1 MKKLLLPLC
10 LIVVIASAGIYVG
23 GMYYRYD
30 IYQAAMDHL
39 ATEANTVKKHAQ
51 VDGVDISYLENDQ
64 RGKKPTL
71 VFVHGFGAYKE
82 NWLLLSALLKDDFHI
97 ITLDLPGHGESTIDL
112 NRNYDID
119 LQVKTLHTFMNSISD
134 KPFHLAGNSMGG
146 AITAL
151 YAATYPDDIL
161 SAILL
166 DPGFINDVKS
176 EYDEYLSKGEN
187 PLIPKSVDD
196 FPFLVDF
203 VMENAPF
210 SPFPITA
217 VSAEKMVGRLE
228 ANKKIWIDIF
238 ESEHNY
244 DFKNELTR
252 IKAPTLVAWGRHD
265 RVLSAG
271 NAPIFKSLIP
281 NSKIHIFENIGHA
294 PMIEAPMQTADV
306 IRQFTNTSTA
316 QSTPKNG

>member
-1 MKKLLLPLC
+1 MKKLLLSLC
-10 LIVVIASAGIYVG
+10 LIIVIASAGTYAG

-30 IYQAAMDHL
+30 IYQAAMVHL
-39 ATEANTVKKHAQ
+39 ASEANTVKKQAL

-64 RGKKPTL
+64 QGKKPTL
-71 VFVHGFGAYKE
+71 VFIHGFGAYKE
-82 NWLLLSALLKDDFHI
+82 NWLLLSALLKHDFHI
-97 ITLDLPGHGESTIDL
+97 ITLDLPGHGESSIDL
-112 NRNYDID
+112 NSNYDID
-119 LQVKTLHTFMNSISD
+119 AQVKTLHTFMNSISNQ
-134 KPFHLAGNSMGG
+134 PFHIAGNSMGG

-151 YAATYPDDIL
+151 YAATYPEDVL

-176 EYDEYLSKGEN
+176 EYDDYLSKGEN
-187 PLIPKSVDD
+187 PLIPQSVED

-203 VMENAPF
+203 VMENKPF

-228 ANKKIWIDIF
+228 ANKKIWHDIF
-238 ESEHNY
+238 ESKHDYN
-244 DFKNELTR
+244 FKDELTQ
-252 IKAPTLVAWGRHD
+252 IKAPTLVAWGRQD

-281 NSKIHIFENIGHA
+281 NSKIHIFENVGHA
-294 PMIEAPMQTADV
+294 PMIEAPMQTAEV
-306 IRQFTNTSTA
+306 IRQFTSTST
-316 QSTPKNG
+316 TPNNS